1 MQSIQ
6 TFDQRLSA
14 LMKKHRITISDL
26 TRRLNIRSNTT
37 LSRVLHAQ
45 CSAQAAEHFFQIL
58 LSVTPPI
65 FDAAEY
71 KELESALEVTRLGV
85 NAYSANLEMWRLL
98 RNEPTPS
105 TPFPIESYGGACFS
119 DTSQLRAFYSTV
131 RSATIHIAVSF
142 SYPLFSEIRDLLTEL
157 VPIENIEVHHYFS
170 LEGDASQI
178 IRAVHTAMPVLCLPR
193 YHGYKMTRP
202 ATLDKEYLSQS
213 HAIAQFQRADGSYGS
228 HVIVFVANRCL
239 IYENDEQS
247 GIYDMLVRRILE
259 QARWYAPIKDEYAAE
274 LQGDLLLA
282 AKRMFLKEKDRALY
296 GIKPDIPLS
305 AIPFE
310 LIEALMKDTAE
321 KTAMTGAMTAELMW
335 IQMQR
340 NRNIYEKKSP
350 SHFIVQKTGL
360 RRFSETG
367 VFANQPSGLRPFTPA
382 ERIAILS
389 ECLRRTREMHYFKL
403 HLAKGRLAELPD
415 LEILC
420 LDRLG
425 IQLSKP
431 WCRQNVGP
439 VITLSEFTALY
450 QEFYTGE
457 LLEKNIESENSTHA
471 FIQSLIDGLK
481 ENT

>member
-6 TFDQRLSA
+6 TFDQRLST
-14 LMKKHRITISDL
+14 LMKKHRITISEL

-58 LSVTPPI
+58 QAITPPV

-85 NAYSANLEMWRLL
+85 SAYSANLEMWRLL
-98 RNEPTPS
+98 GNEPTFS
-105 TPFPIESYGGACFS
+105 TPFPIESYGPACFT
-119 DTSQLRAFYSTV
+119 DTAQLRAFYKTV
-131 RSATIHIAVSF
+131 RSATIHIASSF
-142 SYPLFSEIRDLLTEL
+142 TYPLFSEIRDLITEL
-157 VPIENIEVHHYFS
+157 DPGENIEVHHYFT

-178 IRAVHTAMPVLCLPR
+178 IHAVRTAMSALCRPR

-202 ATLDKEYLSQS
+202 ATLDREFLSQS
-213 HAIAQFQRADGSYGS
+213 HAVVQFQRADGSYGT
-228 HVIVFVANRCL
+228 HVIVFVANRCML
-239 IYENDEQS
+239 YENDEKC
-247 GIYDMLVRRILE
+247 GIYDMFVRRITE

-282 AKRMFLKEKDRALY
+282 TKRMFLKEKDRALY

-310 LIEALMKDTAE
+310 MVEALMKDTAE
-321 KTAMTGAMTAELMW
+321 KSAMNGAMTAELMW

-350 SHFIVQKTGL
+350 SHFIVQKSGL
-360 RRFSETG
+360 RRFAETG
-367 VFANQPSGLRPFTPA
+367 VFLNQPKGVRPFTPT
-382 ERIAILS
+382 ERIAILG
-389 ECLRRTREMHYFKL
+389 ECLRRTKEMHYFKL
-403 HLAKGRLAELPD
+403 HLAKGRLADLSE

-431 WCRQNVGP
+431 WCCLHMGP
-439 VITLSEFTALY
+439 VITLSEFTTLY

-457 LLEKNIESENSTHA
+457 LLEKNVESGNVTHS

-481 ENT
+481 ENG